1 MAYLYAVM
9 GVVMMTGIMAIFELG
24 LSLTGQ
30 SVLPAL
36 PDPYVSSPQAK
47 ALDRDLLK
55 LVANPN
61 SIGQDLRQTDLCEAI
76 RMAYSDSSSL
86 NLMEIKSG
94 RFKGGCSVERDFVV
108 NSATVFHRVLI
119 QPPALGAASLPYK
132 LFSCTSDQDN
142 QKCSF
147 ERG

>member
-36 PDPYVSSPQAK
+36 PDPYFLTPQAK

-55 LVANPN
+55 LLADSNAV
-61 SIGQDLRQTDLCEAI
+61 SQGLRLKDLCEAI

-86 NLMEIKSG
+86 NLMAIESG
-94 RFKGGCSVERDFVV
+94 RFDGGCSVEREFVITTGPV
-108 NSATVFHRVLI
+108 YHRVLI
-119 QPPALGAASLPYK
+119 QPSDLGAESLPYQ
-132 LFSCTSDQDN
+132 LFSCTTDRKN
-142 QKCSF
+142 QQCSF

>member
-47 ALDRDLLK
+47 ALDRDLLR

-61 SIGQDLRQTDLCEAI
+61 SIGQDLRQKDLCEAI
-76 RMAYSDSSSL
+76 RMAYSDSSFL
-86 NLMEIKSG
+86 NLMAIESG
-94 RFKGGCSVERDFVV
+94 RFDGGCSVEREFVITT
-108 NSATVFHRVLI
+108 A
-119 QPPALGAASLPYK
+119 G
-132 LFSCTSDQDN
+132 FSGS
-142 QKCSF
+142 
-147 ERG
+147 